1 MGSSY
6 DMLINGEVEEL
17 CMSFFG
23 NNEEETETNK
33 FTYKESFNFIPKIE
47 IKFSQINEIN
57 QELIDDLLSKL
68 KQLFNGKDVKII
80 EMKKGSLDIAIAL
93 NYLIQEGLDNL
104 NIHNITVDELL
115 NKLNEHL
122 NIKTK
127 NIKNMI
133 QDNLIIGQ
141 KDKQFK
147 PDFVNENLLDLTKD
161 ESKEL
166 LSQNI
171 KEHFQK
177 KNEQFNVFEAGKN
190 ITPED
195 IKSFFNKLFEETK
208 IQQND
213 LCDIILNNS
222 FQEYLQYFES
232 EFEKSLQNSIFEYN
246 TKYIAYIYRNDEQY
260 KSGKLHCRNLQK
272 RILFHGTKSKAISNI
287 LAGHFRHANV
297 HIFGIGVYFT
307 DLIDYAWYYG
317 SESDT
322 NNRANFSGIPKIKDS
337 FSFIASEIYY
347 DKSKFEQVYDNKKI
361 NDEVPKNG
369 IRHACVG
376 YDSAVISKNKLK
388 NYKGFI
394 GTEYLITNW
403 DQILPLLN
411 VTVERAEFL
420 IVWRDN
426 NFQISNPNGY
436 SEFQN
441 MYDFNHRIKK
451 YASFNLKTKIYYF
464 NQSNEAL
471 NFIKRKIYNK
481 IILISNGGNDG
492 IGFINEAR
500 KIIGSNTISIITCY
514 VAENYMDIVQKNE
527 NTLIN
532 SKHYECMKEFLD
544 YSTSK
549 NINALRNLQK
559 NIETN
564 LKNLNNSFHFRPINN
579 NAFHFPKFKEIGT
592 FENINFD

>member
-6 DMLINGEVEEL
+6 DMLINGEIEEIV
-17 CMSFFG
+17 MSFFG
-23 NNEEETETNK
+23 NNKEETETNK

-68 KQLFNGKDVKII
+68 EQLFNGKNIKIV

-104 NIHNITVDELL
+104 NIHYITVDELL
-115 NKLNEHL
+115 KKLNEHL
-122 NIKTK
+122 NIETK

-133 QDNLIIGQ
+133 QNNLVIGQ
-141 KDKQFK
+141 QDKKYK

-166 LSQNI
+166 LSRNI
-171 KEHFQK
+171 KEHFQN

-195 IKSFFNKLFEETK
+195 IESFFNKLFEETK

-246 TKYIAYIYRNDEQY
+246 TKYIAYIYRNDEKY

-272 RILFHGTKSKAISNI
+272 RILFHGTRSKAISNI

-322 NNRANFSGIPKIKDS
+322 NNRANFYSIPKVKDS

-369 IRHACVG
+369 IRHACVR
-376 YDSAVISKNKLK
+376 YDSSVISKNLLK

-411 VTVERAEFL
+411 VTVERVEFL

-436 SEFQN
+436 SEFQS

-481 IILISNGGNDG
+481 IILITNGGNDG
-492 IGFINEAR
+492 IGFINSAR
-500 KIIGSNTISIITCY
+500 KIIGNNTISIITCY
-514 VAENYMDIVQKNE
+514 VAQNYMDIVQKNE
-527 NTLIN
+527 NIFIN

-544 YSTSK
+544 YSTNK
-549 NINALRNLQK
+549 NINALRNLQI

-579 NAFHFPKFKEIGT
+579 NAFHFPKFKEKGD
-592 FENINFD
+592 FSNINFD